1 VNTEERQLAEM
12 LHRVTPEPPRRVTV
26 EDIAFRLAN
35 EAGATREYRLPRG
48 RRGEYREPRAGRRE
62 PGGHREPGGSRGPGR
77 PWSRGWAPALAAASV
92 FVIAGASA
100 GIATLATAH
109 HGPATSADGIPT
121 SPASVSSPPATTTT
135 TPSQPS
141 ASTGPT
147 WPPEQV
153 AGGMWGAELINRQA
167 FTPGSLAAAP
177 DGHSLYAI
185 SQGYLDR
192 INAVT
197 GEVVNEVPYTS
208 PISGFPNRPAV
219 TGTTVWVLTSYS
231 GTSVVLAG
239 YSITTLAP
247 AGTVTVPVTGQ
258 VPSQPQGVLA
268 SGPDGRLYVAAGTS
282 VAVVDPGTRQVTQR
296 ISVPGQVNS
305 LAVNGEK
312 LAVAIGAFQLKVYDL
327 VTGAQIASSS
337 LNFGGAGGNLIA
349 TPGGVWGT
357 VGVGMTERVWFA
369 PNADLSQVVMVS
381 QGAGAGLYSAPAYG
395 GGAVW
400 LGGSHTLACANP
412 DTGQVMA
419 RTTIPAGNN
428 GVVEY
433 FGSVTVP
440 GSGRVYALYQN
451 QAARQSGV
459 ATLTPPAACA
469 VLAPGRRPPGDPPQ
483 RGTARPPLPPGPGR
497 TLRGLKP
504 CRPARPNCRVR
515 PLCTPL
521 AAPRAAAD
529 PAAFRRRTAARRVP
543 RGGAG

>member
-35 EAGATREYRLPRG
+35 EAGATREYRREYREPRG
-48 RRGEYREPRAGRRE
+48 RRREYREPRAQ
-62 PGGHREPGGSRGPGR
+62 REPGGSRGPGR
-77 PWSRGWAPALAAASV
+77 SRSPWSRGWAPALAAASV

-100 GIATLATAH
+100 GIATLATSH
-109 HGPATSADGIPT
+109 HGHATSPQDGVPT
-121 SPASVSSPPATTTT
+121 SSVPVSSSPSTSTA
-135 TPSQPS
+135 PSQPT

-147 WPPEQV
+147 WPPERV

-167 FTPGSLAAAP
+167 FTPASLTAAP
-177 DGHSLYAI
+177 GGGSLYAF

-192 INAVT
+192 IDAVT
-197 GEVVNEVPYTS
+197 GEIVNEVPYTS
-208 PISGFPNRPAV
+208 PIQGFPNRPVVA
-219 TGTTVWVLTSYS
+219 GTTVWVLTSYA
-231 GTSVVLAG
+231 GTSVVLSG
-239 YSITTLAP
+239 YDSTTLAP

-258 VPSQPQGVLA
+258 VPSQPQGVLT
-268 SGPDGRLYVAAGTS
+268 SGPDGNLYVAAGS
-282 VAVVDPGTRQVTQR
+282 GVAVVNPAIRRVTQQ
-296 ISVPGQVNS
+296 ISVSGQVNS
-305 LAVNGEK
+305 LAVSGEK
-312 LAVAIGAFQLKVYDL
+312 LAVAVGAFQLKVYDL
-327 VTGAQIASSS
+327 VTGRQVASSS

-357 VGVGMTERVWFA
+357 VGVGVTERVWFA
-369 PNADLSQVVMVS
+369 PDADLSQVVMVS
-381 QGAGAGLYSAPAYG
+381 QGTGAGLYTAPSYS

-412 DTGQVMA
+412 ATGQVLA
-419 RTTIPAGNN
+419 RTAIPTDNSIL
-428 GVVEY
+428 EY
-433 FGSVTVP
+433 FGSVTTP

-451 QAARQSGV
+451 QAAQQSGV
-459 ATLTPPAACA
+459 ATLTPPAACT
-469 VLAPGRRPPGDPPQ
+469 VLAPGGRPPGDP
-483 RGTARPPLPPGPGR
+483 RRGGTARPPFNP
-497 TLRGLKP
+497 RG
-504 CRPARPNCRVR
+504 RPARPNCRVR